1 MKITISLKEKHL
13 KDFLKQNKLLKEVIE
28 RLLEYKSCCVQIC
41 TQDYAIDC
49 ERKRKNFLIS
59 FIGDDE

>member
-13 KDFLKQNKLLKEVIE
+13 KSFLSKNKLLKEVIE
-28 RLLEYKSCCVQIC
+28 GLKEYKSCHVQIF
-41 TQDYAIDC
+41 TQDYAVDC
-49 ERKRKNFLIS
+49 EQKRKNLFIS

>member
-1 MKITISLKEKHL
+1 MKITISLKERHL
-13 KDFLKQNKLLKEVIE
+13 KEFLKRNELLKEVIE
-28 RLLEYKSCCVQIC
+28 GFREHKSCYVQIC

-49 ERKRKNFLIS
+49 EKKRKDFFIS

>member
-13 KDFLKQNKLLKEVIE
+13 EEFLKQNKLLKEVIE
-28 RLLEYKSCCVQIC
+28 DFREFKSYYVQVC
-41 TQDYAIDC
+41 TQDYVIDC
-49 ERKRKNFLIS
+49 EQKRNHLFIS

>member
-13 KDFLKQNKLLKEVIE
+13 EDFLKQNKLLKEVIE
-28 RLLEYKSCCVQIC
+28 SFREYKSYYVQIC

-49 ERKRKNFLIS
+49 EQKRKDLFIS
-59 FIGDDE
+59 FIGDEE

>member
-13 KDFLKQNKLLKEVIE
+13 EDFLKQNKLLKETIE
-28 RLLEYKSCCVQIC
+28 HFREYKSYYVQIC

-49 ERKRKNFLIS
+49 EQERKNL
-59 FIGDDE
+59 FIRFKGDDE

>member
-1 MKITISLKEKHL
+1 MKITISVKEKHL
-13 KDFLKQNKLLKEVIE
+13 EDFLKQNKLLKEVIE
-28 RLLEYKSCCVQIC
+28 SFREYKSYYVQIC

-49 ERKRKNFLIS
+49 EQKRKDLFIS

>member
-1 MKITISLKEKHL
+1 MKITISLKERHL
-13 KDFLKQNKLLKEVIE
+13 EDFLKQNKLLKEVIDSF
-28 RLLEYKSCCVQIC
+28 REYKSDYVQIC
-41 TQDYAIDC
+41 TQDYAIAC

>member
-13 KDFLKQNKLLKEVIE
+13 EDFLKQNKLLKEVIE
-28 RLLEYKSCCVQIC
+28 SFREYKSYYVQIC

-49 ERKRKNFLIS
+49 EQKRKDLFIS
-59 FIGDDE
+59 FIGDNE

>member
-1 MKITISLKEKHL
+1 MKITISLKERHL
-13 KDFLKQNKLLKEVIE
+13 EDFLKQNKLLKEVIE
-28 RLLEYKSCCVQIC
+28 SFREYKSYYVQIC

-49 ERKRKNFLIS
+49 EQKRKDLFIR

>member
-13 KDFLKQNKLLKEVIE
+13 EDLLKQNKLLKEVIE
-28 RLLEYKSCCVQIC
+28 SFGEYKSCSIQIC
-41 TQDYAIDC
+41 TQDYAVDC
-49 ERKRKNFLIS
+49 EQKRKDIFIR

>member
-28 RLLEYKSCCVQIC
+28 RFLENKSCCIQIC
-41 TQDYAIDC
+41 TQDYAIGC
-49 ERKRKNFLIS
+49 EKKRKDFFIS